1 MAKKKSK
8 TESPVLAVFNAMPDP
23 ALIMDI
29 SGTILHVTPPFEKF
43 LELKQKDIIGG
54 NILKAGFFPK
64 EANQILKK
72 RLKKLEGESTVS
84 ALAPQEIYFP
94 SPDGTERYVEL
105 TAISLDYEGA
115 KADMVVLHDITE
127 RKRLEELAKST
138 EEVAPALDE
147 ETSDI
152 IVMLDKNTTITYCSP
167 SVSSILGY
175 DPEELTGKNAL
186 EMVHPDD
193 ATQISDFSN
202 KEVKSIDYGK
212 SVQFRLLHRD
222 GSWHYFEL
230 AGKNVLDDPSIEG
243 IVLRFRDISG
253 WKQAQAELK
262 ETKNKFQAIFENAN
276 DAIVYFDMSGVV
288 VDINAKVKE
297 ILGYEREDVMG
308 KKFAEIGLIPLENL
322 GNVIAFFERAISGDL
337 EQHSEIELIKKD
349 GTPVFVGV
357 STGAIEYE
365 GKPEGLFVIVHDITS
380 RKEAERK
387 VERLNAILRS
397 IRNVNQLIVREKD
410 RNSLIQHACDTLIET
425 HGYNTAWIII
435 PNEFGEVIASAESGI
450 GEAFPLFIKEI
461 NHGRWPQC
469 AQLALAQPVVVS
481 TNDPISY
488 CSKCPLLEI
497 CGNQGALTIRMGH
510 NENVFGVFCVSGVNA
525 DVTGDE
531 EQELFKETAGDI
543 SFALHNLELEKERAQ
558 AEDKIKAQNEAI
570 QVQLYE
576 IEQANI
582 ELKQAQKKLLNSN
595 QIIRESEEKY
605 RNLIENAGVPIIYFA
620 RNGRILTINAIAAK
634 NLKGE
639 PSNYIGKSIYDLFP
653 KVADGI
659 MERLR
664 EVIRTESI
672 KEYEDFFELPIG
684 KFWFLTDMYPVK
696 DSSGKTFAV
705 QVIARDITEQK
716 RAREALS
723 LAEEKLRLI
732 FDSIKDG
739 ITISDLEGNI
749 IDSNQ
754 EGLRRHGFKSIDEL
768 KGMKGFD
775 FISERDREKA
785 VKDMENALSDES
797 SAHLVEYNLKG
808 PDGGEIPVEAT
819 AALLRDSSGNPIAF
833 INVTRDIT
841 ERRKAEEAVRKT
853 EERFHALL
861 DKSSDGIAVINA
873 DGTFS
878 YEGPV
883 NDRILGYTADDTV
896 LTSIF
901 DTIHPDDQSSLSEDF
916 ARLIKKSG
924 DTITG
929 TYRARHKDGSWRTI
943 EAVARNLMDDPIVK
957 GIVVNFRDV
966 TERQQAEEAVKASE
980 QKFREIFNNV
990 NDEIMY
996 IDSAGNVI
1004 NVNRRLKDI
1013 FGYEPQEVIGR
1024 NFAEFGSVFGEDI
1037 ERIAKMFSEVI
1048 ASGETRLIELK
1059 GKRKD
1064 GSTVYV
1070 EVSPSIIKNNSDIEG
1085 MLIVVRD
1092 ITERKQAEELFAT
1105 LATNSQIGS
1114 YIIQDGV
1121 FRFANPVFLR
1131 DLGLTE
1137 EDLIGKTPIDIV
1149 HPDDRERV
1157 RQEAIKMLKGEN
1169 KFGYEF
1175 KAIDRH
1181 GNVRHAYEKV
1191 TSIEYQGKRAV
1202 LGSYMDITEKKRTE
1216 EKLDQYRVELEQR
1229 LGELQEAYEK
1239 LQGMDKLK
1247 DKFLSTVSHELRTP
1261 LTSIKSFTE
1270 ILLTYDNDRETQK
1283 EFLNTINDESDR
1295 LTRLIND
1302 FLDIS
1307 KIESGRLQWENTL
1320 VKVLDIIKSAVES
1333 AEPVAAKT
1341 KLTVTIESELD
1352 LPLVLVDRDRLTQ
1365 VITNLLDNAIK
1376 FTPEEGRITIKSELM
1391 KSRKSPTEPDM
1402 IKVSIID
1409 TGIGIAP
1416 EDQGRVF
1423 EKFAQ
1428 INSGLVAKPKGTG
1441 LGLTIS
1447 REIVEHFGG
1456 TIWVESELGKGS
1468 TFAFTIPVPEKSE
1481 ANTIITKKTSIYPQ
1495 SGWINQT
1502 I

>member
-1 MAKKKSK
+1 MLQPCRMPLKRGKGLLKISAWNKS
-8 TESPVLAVFNAMPDP
+8 
-23 ALIMDI
+23 
-29 SGTILHVTPPFEKF
+29 G
-43 LELKQKDIIGG
+43 
-54 NILKAGFFPK
+54 
-64 EANQILKK
+64 
-72 RLKKLEGESTVS
+72 
-84 ALAPQEIYFP
+84 
-94 SPDGTERYVEL
+94 
-105 TAISLDYEGA
+105 SLR
-115 KADMVVLHDITE
+115 V
-127 RKRLEELAKST
+127 
-138 EEVAPALDE
+138 
-147 ETSDI
+147 
-152 IVMLDKNTTITYCSP
+152 
-167 SVSSILGY
+167 
-175 DPEELTGKNAL
+175 
-186 EMVHPDD
+186 
-193 ATQISDFSN
+193 
-202 KEVKSIDYGK
+202 
-212 SVQFRLLHRD
+212 
-222 GSWHYFEL
+222 
-230 AGKNVLDDPSIEG
+230 
-243 IVLRFRDISG
+243 
-253 WKQAQAELK
+253 
-262 ETKNKFQAIFENAN
+262 KFQAA
-276 DAIVYFDMSGVV
+276 G
-288 VDINAKVKE
+288 
-297 ILGYEREDVMG
+297 
-308 KKFAEIGLIPLENL
+308 
-322 GNVIAFFERAISGDL
+322 
-337 EQHSEIELIKKD
+337 
-349 GTPVFVGV
+349 
-357 STGAIEYE
+357 
-365 GKPEGLFVIVHDITS
+365 
-380 RKEAERK
+380 
-387 VERLNAILRS
+387 
-397 IRNVNQLIVREKD
+397 
-410 RNSLIQHACDTLIET
+410 
-425 HGYNTAWIII
+425 
-435 PNEFGEVIASAESGI
+435 
-450 GEAFPLFIKEI
+450 
-461 NHGRWPQC
+461 
-469 AQLALAQPVVVS
+469 
-481 TNDPISY
+481 
-488 CSKCPLLEI
+488 
-497 CGNQGALTIRMGH
+497 
-510 NENVFGVFCVSGVNA
+510 
-525 DVTGDE
+525 
-531 EQELFKETAGDI
+531 QELFKETAGDI

-841 ERRKAEEAVRKT
+841 ERRKAEEAVRKS

-1004 NVNRRLKDI
+1004 NVNRRVEDI

-1481 ANTIITKKTSIYPQ
+1481 ANTIITKKTSIYELCRAMKTREVLTFRDYVTRQDLPEKYVILRHDVDRKPGNALRMAKLEHELGIQ
-1495 SGWINQT
+1495 STYYFRMKPHTFKPDIIRQIADMGHEIGYHYETLDKAKGDPKRAIDIFDAELGEFRTVCTVDTICAHGNPLTKWNNESIWDQYSYSVYGISGEAFSVQDNKICYFTDTGRTWNWKYRRKDIVSNALGDDAEVVGTDDLIDFISRGNTDIIYIGAHPERWNDGIFGWSARLLEDKAMNIGKRLVFAFR
-1502 I
+1502 